1 MFALDV
7 VSAEDLRRRYK
18 AKMGFVDNAEQGA
31 DEEIEEWVRSVLG
44 KKEEGDY
51 KGVAEGLSA
60 LVGVLAGKE
69 EDRERLQKM
78 TADEKEKLAKEG
90 EKMLQEGGSV
100 LEKVKELVDS
110 KAK

>member
-31 DEEIEEWVRSVLG
+31 DEEIEEWVRGVLG
-44 KKEEGDY
+44 KRDEGDY
-51 KGVAEGLSA
+51 KGVAEGLTA

-69 EDRERLQKM
+69 EDKERLEQM
-78 TADEKEKLAKEG
+78 RLEGREKAEG
-90 EKMLQEGGSV
+90 EGKGV
-100 LEKVKELVDS
+100 LESVREAVEA
-110 KAK
+110 AK